1 MKTFLTIEV
10 CSDDMKLVLAATASA
25 AAVASPFTGI
35 VAVHEV
41 SKAELFDVQS
51 TYVATP
57 IAGPAASPIPKTTA
71 PDRPSNV
78 GQLKQTVELPD
89 LGTIDD
95 EDDLPF

>member
-10 CSDDMKLVLAATASA
+10 GSDDMKLVLAATASA

-51 TYVATP
+51 TYTATP
-57 IAGPAASPIPKTTA
+57 IADPAVPPTAKATA

-78 GQLKQTVELPD
+78 GLKPTVELPD
-89 LGTIDD
+89 LGEYD
-95 EDDLPF
+95 F